1 MYVRCTCEKIVYGTS
16 IQDVLK
22 TCSYLYSFTVVFYFS
37 KHPLWTFLD
46 GRSERFACFGQHGFN
61 RRHYSRF
68 NAQCSCQAWNI
79 FTLPQTTFNDIL
91 KIVWCVEGCICIWIE
106 SLKSVSY
113 EIIIFIYVKR
123 QLILCKSWITCII
136 KEVKWDLQG
145 LYQ

>member
-1 MYVRCTCEKIVYGTS
+1 
-16 IQDVLK
+16 
-22 TCSYLYSFTVVFYFS
+22 
-37 KHPLWTFLD
+37 
-46 GRSERFACFGQHGFN
+46 
-61 RRHYSRF
+61 
-68 NAQCSCQAWNI
+68 
-79 FTLPQTTFNDIL
+79 L